1 MRKSLNALLV
11 LACLCLPASAQ
22 TTDACRAELRHL
34 TLPSTAQVNDGNG
47 ETPLEFLFT
56 DHGADIYA
64 AIPSREPNYMSWIV
78 NNGMRFIVVYQDD
91 QARQQAIH
99 NLIQPNVV
107 ADIMAGSSP
116 HGTLD
121 NLKFAVV
128 HLGLGASASHEKDV
142 PFPGE
147 HSAQEKLYHDLTTGS
162 GGWHI
167 EGIEYYEPQS
177 CATPKLEFCTKV
189 SGQIVPCVLPGLHA
203 NPAEPN
209 WITDLNVNGRLEPYG
224 DPQFVRIV
232 EAMRGKLKD
241 FIDQNK
247 SVEAPLETTMGSSQ
261 PGPLEAYAA
270 KFIESYAPCADST
283 QHLQVPDGIHSALP
297 GQEFSFMFSQDGV
310 DVYAIRAGN
319 PPKYTRSALLVFQEE
334 NARREYLRSFIG
346 TGSISWYPSDSTGS
360 HQDWKPVMSFKYAT
374 FDYNWFGDGSHPML
388 DHASF
393 YAPLD
398 CYSRRTSVGAL
409 TRNELG
415 VYMKPAGDTLDARNG
430 VLYRAAIELKKLET
444 KKPDH

>member
-1 MRKSLNALLV
+1 MK
-11 LACLCLPASAQ
+11 
-22 TTDACRAELRHL
+22 
-34 TLPSTAQVNDGNG
+34 
-47 ETPLEFLFT
+47 
-56 DHGADIYA
+56 
-64 AIPSREPNYMSWIV
+64 
-78 NNGMRFIVVYQDD
+78 
-91 QARQQAIH
+91 
-99 NLIQPNVV
+99 
-107 ADIMAGSSP
+107 
-116 HGTLD
+116 
-121 NLKFAVV
+121 
-128 HLGLGASASHEKDV
+128 
-142 PFPGE
+142 
-147 HSAQEKLYHDLTTGS
+147 
-162 GGWHI
+162 
-167 EGIEYYEPQS
+167 GIEYYEPQS

-319 PPKYTRSALLVFQEE
+319 PPKYTRSALLGVQRGKRQAGISE
-334 NARREYLRSFIG
+334 RSFIG